1 MTDATRPTVLL
12 VDDDVALLDGLRRH
26 LRQEFDVHTASD
38 GDAALGS
45 LRALDGC
52 AVVVADMMMPGMRG
66 TELLAR
72 ARDEHPDV
80 VRVLLT
86 GYADVDAA
94 IDAVNHAGTF
104 RFLCKPCSTDEL
116 RDTLRAAV
124 EQYRLVVAERELLEQ
139 TLRGTIRALSEA
151 LALSHPKAFAHAV
164 RRAEIVGE
172 LVDGLPENE
181 RWPIEVAAM
190 VADIGVVTLP
200 PDVVDK
206 LYGGTPLTPSEWVMV
221 DRVPEVAERVLGPI
235 PRLDAVRAILRHQ
248 DRRYDG
254 LDAAGGPV
262 GAGIPLGARVL
273 KIARDLE
280 EIESSGGWSPVEG
293 VELLRRRTGA
303 YDAELLARLAERRA
317 ANARTRVVEIALDE
331 LDDVPVGAVLARD
344 LVATN
349 GMLLAA
355 RGQPFTAGM
364 RERLR
369 NWPTRLEL
377 REPLLV
383 SVPVDSSVDAL
394 PT

>member
-1 MTDATRPTVLL
+1 MTDTRRPTILL
-12 VDDDVALLDGLRRH
+12 VDDDDALLDGLRRH
-26 LRQEFDVHTASD
+26 LRREFDVNVAND
-38 GDAALGS
+38 GDTALAT
-45 LRALDGC
+45 LRDLDGC

-66 TELLAR
+66 TDLLAR
-72 ARDEHPDV
+72 VRDEQPDV

-104 RFLCKPCSTDEL
+104 RFLCKPCSIDEL

-124 EQYRLVVAERELLEQ
+124 GQYRLVVAERELLEQ

-164 RRAEIVGE
+164 RRAAIVGV
-172 LVDGLPENE
+172 LVDGLPEAE
-181 RWPIEVAAM
+181 KWPIEVAAM
-190 VADIGVVTLP
+190 VADIGVVALP

-206 LYGGTPLTPSEWVMV
+206 LYGGTPLTPAERVMV
-221 DRVPEVAERVLGPI
+221 DRVPDIAQRVLGPI
-235 PRLDAVRAILRHQ
+235 PRLDAVRAILAHQ

-254 LDAAGGPV
+254 ADGAGGPV
-262 GAGIPLGARVL
+262 GDDIPLGARVL

-303 YDAELLARLAERRA
+303 YDAHLVALLAEQRD
-317 ANARTRVVEIALDE
+317 ANARTRVVEVGLDE

-344 LVATN
+344 LVAAN
-349 GMLLAA
+349 GTLLAA

-377 REPLLV
+377 RDPLLV
-383 SVPVDSSVDAL
+383 SIPVESSVDAL
-394 PT
+394 PA